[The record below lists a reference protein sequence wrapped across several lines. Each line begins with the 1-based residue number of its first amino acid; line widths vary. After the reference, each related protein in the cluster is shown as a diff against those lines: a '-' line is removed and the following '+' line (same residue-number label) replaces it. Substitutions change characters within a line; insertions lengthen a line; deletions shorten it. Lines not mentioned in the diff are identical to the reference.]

1 MQIQIAQNGE
11 ELKAKVDGLAAKAQ
25 AGVTEAQAHTAV
37 EGKSPLGG
45 EHEVTNPIGH
55 AGQTIF
61 AATLVCFAILLI
73 ILKKFAWGPILAG
86 LDAREEK
93 IRKSLDDAEAA
104 AKALEDAAAKAQAT
118 IAEAVAKAR
127 EIEAAARSAAQRDG
141 DAILARSKAEAAQQL
156 AAAESAIANARA
168 EAVRSLR
175 AESAELAIQLAG
187 KIIRIDES
195 KARAFTSE
203 QLQKV

>member
-1 MQIQIAQNGE
+1 MQIQFAQNTDE
-11 ELKAKVDGLAAKAQ
+11 AKAQ
-25 AGVTEAQAHTAV
+25 VDALATGAKDAVTKAGQGVEA
-37 EGKSPLGG
+37 KSPLGG

-118 IAEAVAKAR
+118 IAEAVTKAR

>member
-1 MQIQIAQNGE
+1 MQIQFFDTPAD
-11 ELKAKVDGLAAKAQ
+11 LKEAGDALIKDAANKTEVKAL
-25 AGVTEAQAHTAV
+25 TEHQ
-37 EGKSPLGG
+37 EPKGKLGG
-45 EHEVTNPIGH
+45 EHDVTNPIGQ
-55 AGQTIF
+55 AGLTIF
-61 AATLVCFAILLI
+61 AATFVCFVLLLI

-104 AKALEDAAAKAQAT
+104 AKALEDAAAKAQVT
-118 IAEAVAKAR
+118 IAEAIAKAR

>member
-1 MQIQIAQNGE
+1 MQIPFAQTGE
-11 ELKAKVDGLAAKAQ
+11 ELKAKVDAAATEAKATVD
-25 AGVTEAQAHTAV
+25 AHSHAASEGHAEAKSLLGSKAH
-37 EGKSPLGG
+37 
-45 EHEVTNPIGH
+45 VTNPAEG
-55 AGQTIF
+55 TIF
-61 AATLVCFAILLI
+61 VTTLVCFAILLV

-104 AKALEDAAAKAQAT
+104 AKALEDAAAKAQVT
-118 IAEAVAKAR
+118 IAEAIAKAR

>member
-1 MQIQIAQNGE
+1 MPSILCQADTSAAVQEASESLTKSASELSTAQPD
-11 ELKAKVDGLAAKAQ
+11 KAAHSSHGSSVMEYNQ
-25 AGVTEAQAHTAV
+25 SMMVTTV
-37 EGKSPLGG
+37 
-45 EHEVTNPIGH
+45 I
-55 AGQTIF
+55 
-61 AATLVCFAILLI
+61 CFVALLLL
-73 ILKKFAWGPILAG
+73 LKKFAWGPILAG

-104 AKALEDAAAKAQAT
+104 TKAFEEATAKAQAT

-127 EIEAAARSAAQRDG
+127 EIEAAARAHAQRDA
-141 DAILARSKAEAAQQL
+141 DAILARSKTEAAQQL
-156 AAAESAIANARA
+156 ASAESAIANARA

>member
-1 MQIQIAQNGE
+1 MPSIICQAEATKPLEDLKKSVETSVGDAQ
-11 ELKAKVDGLAAKAQ
+11 KAHEGQQSAHDQHGSSVMAYNQ
-25 AGVTEAQAHTAV
+25 SMVITTVICFVT
-37 EGKSPLGG
+37 
-45 EHEVTNPIGH
+45 
-55 AGQTIF
+55 
-61 AATLVCFAILLI
+61 LLL

-118 IAEAVAKAR
+118 IVEAIAKAR

>member
-1 MQIQIAQNGE
+1 MNNLFFQE
-11 ELKAKVDGLAAKAQ
+11 TDPLKAKVDAVGADIKSSAITVETKATEGQAAH
-25 AGVTEAQAHTAV
+25 GENPDHSVLSWDGAH
-37 EGKSPLGG
+37 GS
-45 EHEVTNPIGH
+45 
-55 AGQTIF
+55 IF
-61 AATLVCFAILLI
+61 ATTLVCFAILLI
-73 ILKKFAWGPILAG
+73 ILKKFAWEPILAG

-118 IAEAVAKAR
+118 IAEAIAKAR
-127 EIEAAARSAAQRDG
+127 EIEAAARAHAQRDG
-141 DAILARSKAEAAQQL
+141 DKLRADAKAEAAQQL